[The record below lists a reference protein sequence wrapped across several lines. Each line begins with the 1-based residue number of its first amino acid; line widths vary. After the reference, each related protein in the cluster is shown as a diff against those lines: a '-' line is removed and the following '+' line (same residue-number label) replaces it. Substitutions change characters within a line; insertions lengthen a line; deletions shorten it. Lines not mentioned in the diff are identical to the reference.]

1 MTQNPETPDDL
12 FGIPAPSDRWY
23 LAYTKPRQEQIA
35 LVNLEQQA
43 FEAYLPL
50 YKKFKKTEQGS
61 VALFEPMFPRYILFR
76 PSKPEQ
82 SISVVRSTK
91 GIATI
96 VRFGFEP
103 AQLQDELVHRIRQ
116 LEEDRNHAT
125 LQELSNLK
133 AGQTVRLKHTALS
146 GIEGLIQSVSS
157 KRVAVLLEIL
167 GRPTVVQL
175 EHHQVEV
182 NA

>member
-1 MTQNPETPDDL
+1 MSVVHTDKFASSEIKTTN
-12 FGIPAPSDRWY
+12 RWY

-35 LVNLEQQA
+35 LVNLELQA

-50 YKKFKKTEQGS
+50 YKKFRKTELGP
-61 VALFEPMFPRYILFR
+61 VAQFEPMFPRYILFR
-76 PSKPEQ
+76 PNRPEQ

-91 GIATI
+91 GITTI

-103 AQLQDELVHRIRQ
+103 ALLNDELVQRIRL

-125 LQELSNLK
+125 LLELSNLK
-133 AGQTVRLKHTALS
+133 VGQTVRLKHTALN
-146 GIEGLIQSVSS
+146 GIEGLVQNVSS

-167 GRPTVVQL
+167 GRPTVVQV
-175 EHHQVEV
+175 EHHQVEISE
-182 NA
+182 